1 MSKLIISGN
10 PGMFLRD
17 IGAEYQ
23 EAAKNFM
30 QFLNDQGAYSP
41 NTLRDL
47 RQVFHSWARWCH
59 ARGLA
64 WFPISPEAAREYL
77 LQLHDADLA
86 STTIEKH
93 YAMLNMLLSQCGLPQ
108 LSDDKSVSLAM
119 RRIRREAATE
129 KGERTGQ
136 AVPLRWGDLKLIDVL
151 LSRSDRLVDLRNRA
165 FLFLAYNTLLRMAEM
180 SRVRVR
186 DLEQTGDTVT
196 LHVSHTKTITTA
208 AGLDKVLSRR
218 TTAVLNDW
226 LDASGLREHP
236 DAILF
241 PPVHRSNK
249 ARITTTPLTAPAME
263 KIFSDAWALLGKS
276 DATPNKGRYRTW
288 TGHSARV
295 GAAIDMAE
303 KQVSLVE
310 IMQEGTWK
318 KPETLMRYLRRGG
331 VTAGA
336 NSRLMDS

>member
-47 RQVFHSWARWCH
+47 RLVFHSWARWCH

-136 AVPLRWGDLKLIDVL
+136 AVPLRWDDLKLLDVL

-226 LDASGLREHP
+226 LDASGLRDHP

-241 PPVHRSNK
+241 PPVHRNNK

>member
-47 RQVFHSWARWCH
+47 RLVFHSWARWCR
-59 ARGLA
+59 ARGLS

-119 RRIRREAATE
+119 RRIRREAAT
-129 KGERTGQ
+129 
-136 AVPLRWGDLKLIDVL
+136 
-151 LSRSDRLVDLRNRA
+151 
-165 FLFLAYNTLLRMAEM
+165 
-180 SRVRVR
+180 
-186 DLEQTGDTVT
+186 
-196 LHVSHTKTITTA
+196 
-208 AGLDKVLSRR
+208 
-218 TTAVLNDW
+218 
-226 LDASGLREHP
+226 
-236 DAILF
+236 
-241 PPVHRSNK
+241 
-249 ARITTTPLTAPAME
+249 
-263 KIFSDAWALLGKS
+263 
-276 DATPNKGRYRTW
+276 
-288 TGHSARV
+288 
-295 GAAIDMAE
+295 
-303 KQVSLVE
+303 
-310 IMQEGTWK
+310 
-318 KPETLMRYLRRGG
+318 
-331 VTAGA
+331 
-336 NSRLMDS
+336 

>member
-10 PGMFLRD
+10 SGMFLRD

-47 RQVFHSWARWCH
+47 RLVFHSWARWCH

-136 AVPLRWGDLKLIDVL
+136 AVPLRWDDLKLLDVL
-151 LSRSDRLVDLRNRA
+151 LSRSDRLVDLR
-165 FLFLAYNTLLRMAEM
+165 
-180 SRVRVR
+180 
-186 DLEQTGDTVT
+186 
-196 LHVSHTKTITTA
+196 
-208 AGLDKVLSRR
+208 
-218 TTAVLNDW
+218 
-226 LDASGLREHP
+226 
-236 DAILF
+236 
-241 PPVHRSNK
+241 
-249 ARITTTPLTAPAME
+249 
-263 KIFSDAWALLGKS
+263 
-276 DATPNKGRYRTW
+276 
-288 TGHSARV
+288 
-295 GAAIDMAE
+295 
-303 KQVSLVE
+303 
-310 IMQEGTWK
+310 
-318 KPETLMRYLRRGG
+318 
-331 VTAGA
+331 
-336 NSRLMDS
+336 

>member
-47 RQVFHSWARWCH
+47 RLVFHSWARWCR
-59 ARGLA
+59 AA
-64 WFPISPEAAREYL
+64 WSCVFSDLPEAAREYL

-119 RRIRREAATE
+119 RASGAKLQPKKANAQARQCPCAAD
-129 KGERTGQ
+129 
-136 AVPLRWGDLKLIDVL
+136 DLKLLDVL

-226 LDASGLREHP
+226 LDASGLR
-236 DAILF
+236 DRRSAILF

-249 ARITTTPLTAPAME
+249 ARITTTPTNRARDGEGFSVAPG
-263 KIFSDAWALLGKS
+263 ALLGKS

-303 KQVSLVE
+303 KQVSMVE
-310 IMQEGTWK
+310 IMQKVHGRSPK
-318 KPETLMRYLRRGG
+318 H
-331 VTAGA
+331 
-336 NSRLMDS
+336 

>member
-1 MSKLIISGN
+1 MSELIISGSS
-10 PGMFLRD
+10 GGFLRN
-17 IGAEYQ
+17 IGKEYQ
-23 EAAKNFM
+23 EAAENFM
-30 QFLNDQGAYSP
+30 RFMNDPRAYAP

-47 RQVFHSWARWCH
+47 RLVFHSRARWCH
-59 ARGLA
+59 ARQLA
-64 WFPISPEAAREYL
+64 RFPISPEMAREYL

-86 STTIEKH
+86 STTIDKH
-93 YAMLNMLLSQCGLPQ
+93 YAMLNMLLSHCGLPP

-136 AVPLRWGDLKLIDVL
+136 AIPLRWDDLKLIDVL
-151 LSRSDRLVDLRNRA
+151 LSRSERLVDLRNRA
-165 FLFLAYNTLLRMAEM
+165 FLFVAYNTLMRMSEI
-180 SRVRVR
+180 SRIRIR
-186 DLEQTGDTVT
+186 DLDQTGDTVT
-196 LHVSHTKTITTA
+196 LHISHTKTITTA

-226 LDASGLREHP
+226 LEASGLREHP
-236 DAILF
+236 DAVLF

-249 ARITTTPLTAPAME
+249 AGITATPLTAPAME
-263 KIFSDAWALLGKS
+263 KIFSDAWVLLNKG

-303 KQVSLVE
+303 KQVSMVE
-310 IMQEGTWK
+310 IMQEGTRK

-331 VTAGA
+331 VSVGA
-336 NSRLMDS
+336 NSRLMDL

>member
-1 MSKLIISGN
+1 
-10 PGMFLRD
+10 
-17 IGAEYQ
+17 
-23 EAAKNFM
+23 
-30 QFLNDQGAYSP
+30 
-41 NTLRDL
+41 
-47 RQVFHSWARWCH
+47 
-59 ARGLA
+59 
-64 WFPISPEAAREYL
+64 
-77 LQLHDADLA
+77 
-86 STTIEKH
+86 
-93 YAMLNMLLSQCGLPQ
+93 
-108 LSDDKSVSLAM
+108 
-119 RRIRREAATE
+119 AATE

-136 AVPLRWGDLKLIDVL
+136 AVPLRWDDLKLLDVL

-226 LDASGLREHP
+226 LDASGLRDHP

-303 KQVSLVE
+303 KQVSMVE

-331 VTAGA
+331 VTVGA